1 MVDKLIEIDEEM
13 YAPYA
18 TWEGSQ
24 KVMYVELLKALY
36 GTIKAVKLFW
46 QKMTN
51 HLVKDWGFTINPY
64 NSCVANKVIKGKQC
78 TIVWHVD
85 DLKISH
91 VSEEVVDN
99 VIDLMNHVFG
109 EQTPMT
115 VSNGMCHD
123 YLGMTFDFTMP
134 KKLQV
139 HMKGY
144 IDLILGGLPKTMDG
158 VAITP
163 ATSNLFRTNNDGVP
177 FSEEDKDFYHHVTMQ
192 LSYLAQRA

>member
-1 MVDKLIEIDEEM
+1 MLTRMTWSMFDSLVKWWDKLLEIDEEM
-13 YAPYA
+13 YAPYV

-36 GTIKAVKLFW
+36 GTIR
-46 QKMTN
+46 QRN
-51 HLVKDWGFTINPY
+51 YSGEDDESLVKDWGFTINPY
-64 NSCVANKVIKGKQC
+64 DSCVANKVINGKQC

-115 VSNGMCHD
+115 VSSGTCHD
-123 YLGMTFDFTMP
+123 YL
-134 KKLQV
+134 
-139 HMKGY
+139 
-144 IDLILGGLPKTMDG
+144 
-158 VAITP
+158 
-163 ATSNLFRTNNDGVP
+163 
-177 FSEEDKDFYHHVTMQ
+177 E
-192 LSYLAQRA
+192 